1 MDGKLILGFINYFM
15 LTLIFSLGI
24 VSVLLK
30 NQRKKLTFL
39 FLLFLCV
46 VLISFLLFGGQFFI
60 FSAIFLIIFSTLLI
74 LFVNNQEFFSIK
86 TTLIH
91 ISNIESQKES
101 KDNDN
106 GGFYKKNFYKIVNY
120 NLLDTINIIISVII
134 IIVFGYFY
142 ITYTNNFFKEIKLVE
157 SFNVISLLALIEDLS
172 INYVPLIFL
181 IILSICA
188 SFIWF
193 LFMIENRRKRE

>member
-15 LTLIFSLGI
+15 LTLIFSLGL

-46 VLISFLLFGGQFFI
+46 VLISFLFFGGHFFI
-60 FSAIFLIIFSTLLI
+60 FSAIFLIIFFTLLI
-74 LFVNNQEFFSIK
+74 LFVNNQEFYSIK
-86 TTLIH
+86 TTLKHLPH
-91 ISNIESQKES
+91 IAPQKES
-101 KDNDN
+101 KDK
-106 GGFYKKNFYKIVNY
+106 GSFYKKNFDRIINY
-120 NLLDTINIIISVII
+120 NLLDKINIIISVVI

-157 SFNVISLLALIEDLS
+157 SFNVISLSSLIEDLS
-172 INYVPLIFL
+172 VNYVPLIFL